1 VLIAAVS
8 NDKTVESIQERLRK
22 TILALDIAYME
33 AHLSIEN
40 VTNPLAKQRLL
51 QQSESISALIGAAR
65 TLIRAM

>member
-1 VLIAAVS
+1 MLIAAVS